1 MMIVRSLSAL
11 ALVALAAACADAPS
25 ASDRPAAPSDVALE
39 RDAAEGGRHGPQ
51 LTGAPTVMRFR
62 SVEDPDF
69 PADRSVCTDAGF
81 TPNVYLGASLWSEAG
96 TASSGR
102 VVNNSVRRVGR
113 ATACVR
119 ITDPTFPP
127 DLPQLFYARFETPE
141 GVFTARGAC
150 TLVSNDVPEA
160 GLVLA
165 GCHLRI
171 VDGPAYSRGGVITS
185 LSVFNPRQLAGYNT
199 GSEWTLQWYPAWG
212 RRQALLGR

>member
-1 MMIVRSLSAL
+1 MIVRSLSAL

-25 ASDRPAAPSDVALE
+25 ATDGTTRDSRDVALV
-39 RDAAEGGRHGPQ
+39 RDAASGNGHGPQ
-51 LTGAPTVMRFR
+51 LTGAPVVVRFR

-69 PADRSVCTDAGF
+69 PADRSVCTGAGF

-102 VVNNSVRRVGR
+102 VVNNSVRRIGR

-119 ITDPTFPP
+119 ITDPTFPAN
-127 DLPQLFYARFETPE
+127 LPQQFYARFETPE
-141 GVFTARGAC
+141 GAFTAGGAC
-150 TLVSNDVPEA
+150 TLVSNDVPQP

-171 VDGPAYSRGGVITS
+171 VDGPADMRGGVITS
-185 LSVFNPRQLAGYNT
+185 MSVFNPRQLPGYNT
-199 GSEWTLQWYPAWG
+199 GSEWTIQFYPG
-212 RRQALLGR
+212 T